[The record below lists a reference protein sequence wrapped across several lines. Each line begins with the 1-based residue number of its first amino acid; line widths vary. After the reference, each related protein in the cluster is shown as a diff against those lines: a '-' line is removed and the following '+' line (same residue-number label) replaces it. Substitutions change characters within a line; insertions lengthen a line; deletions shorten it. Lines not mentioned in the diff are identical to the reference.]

1 MTQFI
6 NILVSTF
13 IYRKKLVLIPFYNLG
28 LGGIQT
34 KIISIANELSKN
46 KSVKVLILLQKH
58 ESFDRSSELESGV
71 FLLVCPQVL
80 PRLIKNRYHY
90 LLAIITL
97 IFRPN
102 SIFVS
107 LEETSLFITNFVSS
121 LKLPVK
127 VFVNFDT
134 HFRFEQRVQSKKVAT
149 ILNKA
154 TKVIAVSKA
163 GFADLQQR
171 VGIVSPPLTYLP
183 NWVQNVKSTSA
194 INDISVLDK
203 KDILYLGR
211 LEKQKR
217 PWLIIFFAELL
228 RHSGIHTR
236 ILIYGD
242 GSLKKKLQNEVVK
255 RGLQDLVVFKNITNT
270 SHKVIRKAR
279 YLLVLSAYEGLSFS
293 MLEAM
298 HLKTPILALHA
309 PGVSE
314 LVQDNESGMIADNI
328 SELFDKYL
336 TAELDV
342 KLYERMQTCAFLIQK
357 NQYGNSVL
365 KRLCDNLIE

>member
-6 NILVSTF
+6 RLIVSTY
-13 IYRKKLVLIPFYNLG
+13 IYRKKIVLIPFYNLG

-46 KSVKVLILLQKH
+46 EKVKVFILLQKH
-58 ESFDRSSELESGV
+58 EFFDRSIELDSGV
-71 FLLVCPQVL
+71 FLLVCPQVF

-97 IFRPN
+97 FFKPH

-107 LEETSLFITNFVSS
+107 LEETSLFITNFVYS

-127 VFVNFDT
+127 VFINIDT
-134 HFRFEQRVQSKKVAT
+134 HFRFEQRLQSKKVAT
-149 ILNKA
+149 IFNKA

-183 NWVQNVKSTSA
+183 NWVQNVKSLSA
-194 INDISVLDK
+194 ANDSSTLDK
-203 KDILYLGR
+203 KDILFLGR

-217 PWLIIFFAELL
+217 PWLIILFAELL
-228 RHSGIHTR
+228 RRNGIHTP

-255 RGLQDLVVFKNITNT
+255 RGLQDLVVFKNITNA

-314 LVQDNESGMIADNI
+314 LVQDNESGMIADDI

-336 TAELDV
+336 IVESDV
-342 KLYERMQTCAFLIQK
+342 KLYVRMQVRAYLIQK

-365 KRLCDNLIE
+365 KRICDYLIE